1 MTANETE
8 PTGQRPGFATTRW
21 TRVLASRGSSPE
33 SKRALRELCE
43 CYYVPVETFI
53 RHVRRGADDATD
65 LTHDFFARILAGH
78 AFENV
83 ERDKGRFR
91 SYLLGAVRHFLADI
105 HDQRQS
111 MKRGSGHVPLSL
123 DAVPNAGNSQNHPG
137 GAFSIADP
145 NGFPPDAFFDRAWAL
160 QILERVLSVL
170 FQEQKQA
177 GNELQFELLRPSLT
191 GNPHQFEACEIA
203 NRLGVS
209 DGALKVIIHRL
220 RKRFRQLVK
229 SEIAETVN
237 DPAEIDSEIDYLIEA
252 LSTPAS

>member
-1 MTANETE
+1 MTANQSE
-8 PTGQRPGFATTRW
+8 PAGQRPGFATTRW
-21 TRVLASRGSSPE
+21 TRVLASRGSSAE

-78 AFENV
+78 AFDNV
-83 ERDKGRFR
+83 DRHKGRFR
-91 SYLLGAVRHFLADI
+91 SYLRGAVRHFLADI
-105 HDQRQS
+105 HDKRQS

-123 DAVPNAGNSQNHPG
+123 DAVPNAGNVQNHPAE
-137 GAFSIADP
+137 AFSVADP
-145 NGFPPDAFFDRAWAL
+145 NGFPPDAFFDRAWAMHL
-160 QILERVLSVL
+160 LERALSVL
-170 FQEQKQA
+170 SQEQKQA

-191 GNPHQFEACEIA
+191 GNSPQFESCEIA
-203 NRLGVS
+203 SRLGLS
-209 DGALKVIIHRL
+209 EGALKVIIHRL

-229 SEIAETVN
+229 SEIAETVD

-252 LSTPAS
+252 LSTRAS